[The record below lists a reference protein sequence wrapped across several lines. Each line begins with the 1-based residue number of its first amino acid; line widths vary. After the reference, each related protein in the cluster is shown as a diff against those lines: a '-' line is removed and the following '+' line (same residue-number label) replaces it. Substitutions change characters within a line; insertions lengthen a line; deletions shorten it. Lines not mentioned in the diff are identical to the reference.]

1 MPAIAIAA
9 MTTAQATEAAMLKA
23 GAAAGA
29 KNILGLARDVGTGL
43 QAYGVYQAQRT
54 AQQQAKAQA
63 AWNAYN
69 AKVAQ
74 RAAEAEKEAAIF
86 ESKQAARRAQQLLS
100 RQRALIGRAGVV
112 PEGSPLL
119 VAEDTAA
126 QLAKEQ
132 TNIRLRGER
141 RVSAFRGRSILDIS
155 KASAAKSRAAGF
167 GRAAVIGAGTTLLQ
181 GGTQTA
187 FMRGRMRGEF

>member
-1 MPAIAIAA
+1 MSTSVILMAI
-9 MTTAQATEAAMLKA
+9 
-23 GAAAGA
+23 
-29 KNILGLARDVGTGL
+29 GTGVA
-43 QAYGVYQAQRT
+43 AYGTYQAQKS

-74 RAAEAEKEAAIF
+74 READAEKAAAAF
-86 ESKQAARRAQQLLS
+86 ESKQAGRKARQLLA
-100 RQRALIGRAGVV
+100 RQKSLIGKSGVQL
-112 PEGSPLL
+112 PGSPLL

-141 RVSAFRGRSILDIS
+141 RVRGFKSQSILDIS
-155 KASAAKSRAAGF
+155 KASASKSAAAGF
-167 GRAAVIGAGTTLLQ
+167 GRAAIIGAGSSLLQ
-181 GGTQTA
+181 GGSQAA
-187 FMRGRMRGEF
+187 FMHSQTKKG